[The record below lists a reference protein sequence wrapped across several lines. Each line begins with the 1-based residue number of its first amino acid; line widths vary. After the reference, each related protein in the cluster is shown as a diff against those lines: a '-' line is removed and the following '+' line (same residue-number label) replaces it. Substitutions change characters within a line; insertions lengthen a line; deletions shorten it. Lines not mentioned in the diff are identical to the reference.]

1 MTLISA
7 VSLFLSMAVLAAI
20 PSTSVLVVTARAV
33 SGGFFHGAMAAL
45 GVVVGDIIL
54 IAMVI
59 FGLGILLEF
68 FGDFAYL
75 SRYFGGAYL
84 VWLGVTFVDL

>member
-1 MTLISA
+1 VA
-7 VSLFLSMAVLAAI
+7 
-20 PSTSVLVVTARAV
+20 
-33 SGGFFHGAMAAL
+33 
-45 GVVVGDIIL
+45 
-54 IAMVI
+54 I

-75 SRYFGGAYL
+75 LRYFGSAYL